1 MSWSG
6 NVGSF
11 WHESPIVSNSS
22 LFNFTCRLLSSIS
35 ILRLFVMLICCID
48 NILTRNS
55 TALAARW
62 RPPLTA
68 KRGFLWAKRE
78 ENYGINLIIYS
89 WWCLFIVDMYL
100 FQYHFLQKV
109 LTDDWFL
116 ADAYTPANFFEGV
129 CRKWKTRWRGVHVFL
144 ASRNEVKSTHLVA
157 LIVRNLMSFQS
168 LCPRLK

>member
-11 WHESPIVSNSS
+11 WHDSPIVSNSS
-22 LFNFTCRLLSSIS
+22 LFNFTCKLLSSNS
-35 ILRLFVMLICCID
+35 ILRLFVTVICCSD

-55 TALAARW
+55 TALVARW
-62 RPPLTA
+62 RPLPAPKVNKTV
-68 KRGFLWAKRE
+68 E
-78 ENYGINLIIYS
+78 LI
-89 WWCLFIVDMYL
+89 WLFIYRDVCLLLICAY
-100 FQYHFLQKV
+100 FSIIFLQRV

-129 CRKWKTRWRGVHVFL
+129 WRKWKTRWCGAHVFL
-144 ASRNEVKSTHLVA
+144 ASRNEVKSTHFVA
-157 LIVRNLMSFQS
+157 LIERNLVSFQS

>member
-11 WHESPIVSNSS
+11 WHDSPIVFNSS
-22 LFNFTCRLLSSIS
+22 LFNFTCRLCSSNF
-35 ILRLFVMLICCID
+35 ILRLFVTVICCID
-48 NILTRNS
+48 NILTRNL

-129 CRKWKTRWRGVHVFL
+129 CRKWKKEWLGVHVFL
-144 ASRNEVKSTHLVA
+144 ASRNEVKSTHFVA
-157 LIVRNLMSFQS
+157 LIERNLVSFRS
-168 LCPRLK
+168 LCPRFK